1 MPENGR
7 QMFRFQRGRVEF
19 RRKSLT
25 CVYYLVYIGK
35 KKLPDSQLA
44 EGRTEMEILLGEGL
58 FSVLALEKQRQLA
71 CLSSF
76 PVPKVPKA
84 RAFLGLQSPS
94 LIPSPLSCPFSFQ
107 HSELRVS
114 EFSLVPKEKET
125 TASFKI

>member
-1 MPENGR
+1 
-7 QMFRFQRGRVEF
+7 
-19 RRKSLT
+19 
-25 CVYYLVYIGK
+25 
-35 KKLPDSQLA
+35 
-44 EGRTEMEILLGEGL
+44 MEILLGEGL
-58 FSVLALEKQRQLA
+58 FSVLALEEQRQLA

-84 RAFLGLQSPS
+84 RGFLGHSTAREGLRPNKEAGGTELCCYPPHLCLQSPA